1 MSTAQTMPS
10 SETRIATD
18 WADVFL
24 NEQSSPG
31 QQFSQIPNMNSL
43 ENLAGLAV
51 MMEHSPPQ
59 SGNIADV
66 STPSLDGPKDKPRS
80 PLSNS
85 DSGYSAPSP
94 LSDAE
99 QSLLFLSWPAN
110 LPDPLMTKHL

>member
-1 MSTAQTMPS
+1 MSPPEARVT
-10 SETRIATD
+10 TD

-24 NEQSSPG
+24 SEQSSPALNS
-31 QQFSQIPNMNSL
+31 QQFSQISSMNSL

-51 MMEHSPPQ
+51 MMEHSPSQ

-66 STPSLDGPKDKPRS
+66 STPNLDRHKDKSQS
-80 PLSNS
+80 PPSNS

-99 QSLLFLSWPAN
+99 QSLLFLAWPAN
-110 LPDPLMTKHL
+110 LPDPLTTKHL